1 MGHGGTQLSVFVQ
14 LKYIVYGNMASDRLT
29 ELCTKLPTN
38 WCSGFFI
45 LLIIY
50 NYQNLVVWIRQVK
63 KAKLRQ

>member
-14 LKYIVYGNMASDRLT
+14 PKYIVYGNMASDRLT
-29 ELCTKLPTN
+29 ELCTKPPTI
-38 WCSGFFI
+38 WCSGFFV

-63 KAKLRQ
+63 KAKLR